1 MIINIR
7 TKDNLGDLLKAG
19 QSGNWVVSAE
29 KQFEA
34 AASENTQVKVY
45 SWDGTMV
52 LTGDYDP
59 ARSVRTAAG
68 RLIIGI
74 AHGRIVASAAEW
86 PWQSSRVYT
95 QEVDVQ
101 THSGHRVGIVR
112 EIGVLAPTAKNIK
125 DYFDGLTRELIKEG
139 IQKIVFKGGGTIPIP
154 DSFKEFCKQNGIGL
168 EILDGDELE
177 KRYPNE
183 NNDPEEPCHF
193 PNSKT
198 SR

>member
-7 TKDNLGDLLKAG
+7 TKDNLNDLLAAG

-34 AASENTQVKVY
+34 AASGATQVKVY
-45 SWDGTMV
+45 NWEGTMV

-59 ARSVRTAAG
+59 VRSVRTANG

-74 AHGRIVASAAEW
+74 ANGKIVASAAEW

-95 QEVDVQ
+95 QAIDIQ
-101 THSGHRVGIVR
+101 NHGGHRVGIVR
-112 EIGVLAPTAKNIK
+112 EIGVLTPSAKNIK

-139 IQKIVFKGGGTIPIP
+139 IQIFVFKGGGTIPIP
-154 DSFKEFCKQNGIGL
+154 DSFREFCLQNGI
-168 EILDGDELE
+168 ELE
-177 KRYPNE
+177 VLDDDEFDRKYPFDMNA
-183 NNDPEEPCHF
+183 
-193 PNSKT
+193 K
-198 SR
+198 

>member
-7 TKDNLGDLLKAG
+7 TKDNLNDLLAAE

-34 AASENTQVKVY
+34 SASGNTKVKVY

-59 ARSVRTAAG
+59 ARSVRTANR

-74 AHGRIVASAAEW
+74 AHGRIVASAIQW
-86 PWQSSRVYT
+86 PWQASRVYS
-95 QEVDVQ
+95 QEIDIQ
-101 THSGHRVGIVR
+101 IHGGTRVGVVR
-112 EIGVLAPTAKNIK
+112 ELAIAVPTNECIE
-125 DYFDGLTRELIKEG
+125 DFFDRLSRELIKEG

-154 DSFKEFCKQNGIGL
+154 DSFKEFCQQHGIEL
-168 EILDGDELE
+168 EILDDDELNGN
-177 KRYPNE
+177 YPFDMNA
-183 NNDPEEPCHF
+183 
-193 PNSKT
+193 
-198 SR
+198 